1 MMSSICSFSF
11 GICEKMSCTFTPLT
25 YTTYNLNMY
34 VLNSATAN
42 RDFGNWKRL
51 RRQWYW
57 FGYGVILHN
66 LFDVPVFRCMRGRHT
81 LSDSEGETQ
90 RMSISLWKREKRAG
104 KRLASRSV
112 CPRFYVFWF
121 IKDHPILLS
130 SLALSLN
137 TLHTMEL
144 PKEWVC
150 ERDRCFFFLLSL
162 NSITLIH
169 FLLWFVFIFQLKV
182 RPVSLESFGFFSFIA
197 TKKHK
202 QTKTNKDKSVN
213 INISMFL
220 LVSFFLCLFDAG
232 MSVEA
237 KKGTQLSQLYLFAKF
252 TIPLTG
258 FSLFFCNFSLK
269 DC

>member
-1 MMSSICSFSF
+1 MYEGKTHTESERRRDTKNEHLSL
-11 GICEKMSCTFTPLT
+11 EK
-25 YTTYNLNMY
+25 
-34 VLNSATAN
+34 
-42 RDFGNWKRL
+42 R
-51 RRQWYW
+51 
-57 FGYGVILHN
+57 
-66 LFDVPVFRCMRGRHT
+66 
-81 LSDSEGETQ
+81 
-90 RMSISLWKREKRAG
+90 KRAG

-150 ERDRCFFFLLSL
+150 ERHRCFFFLLSL

-237 KKGTQLSQLYLFAKF
+237 KKKELNYHSCIYLQN
-252 TIPLTG
+252 LQYH
-258 FSLFFCNFSLK
+258 
-269 DC
+269 